1 MLLPTVVGKL
11 LGVAAHLYSTNF
23 PRHPVILS
31 ENDWG
36 VQSPP
41 QHSFR
46 IPLPCSKGDWIPT
59 KKKSLF
65 KQGGDCTMEPLGGFE
80 DF

>member
-1 MLLPTVVGKL
+1 MLLPTVVGKH
-11 LGVAAHLYSTNF
+11 LGEGCKLTPTFFPELRPTYSTNF
-23 PRHPVILS
+23 PDPRHPVILS

-46 IPLPCSKGDWIPT
+46 IPLPCSGGDWIPT
-59 KKKSLF
+59 KK
-65 KQGGDCTMEPLGGFE
+65 
-80 DF
+80 